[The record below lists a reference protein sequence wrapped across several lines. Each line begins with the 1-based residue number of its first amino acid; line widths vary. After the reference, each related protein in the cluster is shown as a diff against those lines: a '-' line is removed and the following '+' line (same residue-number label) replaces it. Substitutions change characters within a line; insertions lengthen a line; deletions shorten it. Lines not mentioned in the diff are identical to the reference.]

1 MSKNE
6 TLTARQ
12 RRAVAALVSEPTV
25 ARASG
30 ASGVSRATLY
40 RWLNEPSFEAVLT
53 RAQGDAL
60 RESVAR
66 LSGLMLASL
75 GELAKTLTQ
84 SPNPALRL
92 RAADIALR
100 HVLGL
105 LEYADVERRLRA
117 LEERAEADGEKP

>member
-1 MSKNE
+1 MSKNG

-12 RRAVAALVSEPTV
+12 RRAVAALVCEPTV

-40 RWLNEPSFEAVLT
+40 RWLNEPCFEAALT

-75 GELAKTLTQ
+75 GELARALQ
-84 SPNPALRL
+84 SPNAALRL

-105 LEYADVERRLRA
+105 LEYAEVERRLRA
-117 LEERAEADGEKP
+117 LEERAEADGEKR

>member
-1 MSKNE
+1 MSESE

-12 RRAVAALVSEPTV
+12 RRAVAALVSEPTI

-40 RWLNEPSFEAVLT
+40 RWLNVPSFEAALT

-60 RESVAR
+60 RECVAR

-75 GELAKTLTQ
+75 GELSKTLTQ
-84 SPNPALRL
+84 STNAALRL
-92 RAADIALR
+92 RAADVALR
-100 HVLGL
+100 HVLGI

-117 LEERAEADGEKP
+117 LEAREEARGERA